1 MKVILFC
8 QNTYSFGI
16 LDPIKEVLIAEK
28 HSFIWYVA
36 EKILTDFPFKKD
48 NHTTK
53 ISDLLEFQSD
63 VIFVPGNAV
72 PHYLKGLKVQ
82 IFHGLAG
89 EKKGHFRIRHYFD
102 LYLTQGPYFT
112 SRFLALKEKHKD
124 FNVEETGWPK
134 LDVYAKNSSM
144 ILQEKALLLQSHKAK
159 KSYYMLQLFLQ
170 N

>member
-63 VIFVPGNAV
+63 VIFVPGNAGT
-72 PHYLKGLKVQ
+72 LRGS
-82 IFHGLAG
+82 GCS
-89 EKKGHFRIRHYFD
+89 
-102 LYLTQGPYFT
+102 
-112 SRFLALKEKHKD
+112 SRRGGTRCRVA
-124 FNVEETGWPK
+124 
-134 LDVYAKNSSM
+134 SR
-144 ILQEKALLLQSHKAK
+144 
-159 KSYYMLQLFLQ
+159 
-170 N
+170 